1 MKKRDVV
8 KNIELFRDLRVG
20 GEPSATWIRD
30 TRAVLLARVAEQGV
44 VSRAAQPVTM
54 RSLLAGVMYNMPR
67 SLRTSA
73 VFTAA
78 LLVMFT
84 GWIGGVAAAYNT
96 VPGDTLYPLKRASE
110 RAQLALAGDQDARA
124 RLQVEFVGRRV
135 DEITKI
141 VETPAVS
148 GDGDRLEEAVS
159 QLRNNMRGV
168 EVSLATLRQQSPGAA
183 VRVAQLVGQKA
194 DEYHAVLAHANTPAL
209 GSESAVQEAKNIVV
223 DASVKAVAVIIE
235 EHTSGVGSVSEKEV
249 ATTVGEKIQAVS
261 DRVDSLEEVRA
272 DAIPHSAQESATQA
286 KVALSE
292 AKTLVEKQDLSGAL
306 VKVIE
311 GKELVKAAERIT
323 VAAIEAS
330 NALPFGMSASG
341 TTGIVSIGVT
351 SSSFPTTVSS
361 TTPAVI
367 EDPAPASSSVPTSVI
382 AP

>member
-30 TRAVLLARVAEQGV
+30 TRASLLARVSEQRV
-44 VSRAAQPVTM
+44 AVRPAKAVTTK
-54 RSLLAGVMYNMPR
+54 SLLIDVLFDVPR
-67 SLRTSA
+67 SLRTSGA
-73 VFTAA
+73 FVAA

-84 GWIGGVAAAYNT
+84 GWVGGVAAAYNT
-96 VPGDTLYPLKRASE
+96 VPGDTLYPLKRVSE
-110 RAQLALAGDQDARA
+110 RAQLALATDQDARA

-135 DEITKI
+135 SEITKI
-141 VETPAVS
+141 VEAPAVR
-148 GDGDRLEEAVS
+148 GDEDRLEEAVS
-159 QLRNNMRGV
+159 QLRSNMRGV
-168 EVSLATLRQQSPGAA
+168 EVSLATLRQHSPSAA

-194 DEYHAVLAHANTPAL
+194 DEYHAVLVHAAPPVL

-235 EHTSGVGSVSEKEV
+235 EHANGAGTVSEKEV

-261 DRVDSLEEVRA
+261 DRVDSLVEASTDVV
-272 DAIPHSAQESATQA
+272 PHSAQESATQA

-292 AKTLVEKQDLSGAL
+292 AKSLIAKQDLSGAL

-323 VAAIEAS
+323 VAAIEAT
-330 NALPFGMSASG
+330 NALPFGVGASG
-341 TTGIVSIGVT
+341 TTGVVSVGV
-351 SSSFPTTVSS
+351 SDSSFPTTVSS

-367 EDPAPASSSVPTSVI
+367 EDPLPSSSSVPTSIIV
-382 AP
+382 P

>member
-20 GEPSATWIRD
+20 GEPSAAWVRD
-30 TRAVLLARVAEQGV
+30 TRAMLLARVEEGAAEAV
-44 VSRAAQPVTM
+44 RAARPT
-54 RSLLAGVMYNMPR
+54 RSPAWMSSVLYGLPR
-67 SLRTSA
+67 TLRTSGVFA
-73 VFTAA
+73 VA
-78 LLVMFT
+78 LLVMST

-96 VPGDTLYPLKRASE
+96 VPGDMLYPLKRASE
-110 RAQLALAGDQDARA
+110 RAQLVLVSDEDARA

-135 DEITKI
+135 NEITKI
-141 VETPAVS
+141 VAAPLAS
-148 GDGDRLEEAVS
+148 DDGDRLEEAVTE
-159 QLRNNMRGV
+159 LRTNMRSV
-168 EVSLATLRQQSPGAA
+168 EVSLASLRQQSPVLA
-183 VRVAQLVGQKA
+183 VRVAQLVGKKA
-194 DEYHAVLAHANTPAL
+194 DEYHAVLAHANAPAL
-209 GSESAVQEAKNIVV
+209 QTESAVQEAKNIVV

-235 EHTSGVGSVSEKEV
+235 EHASGAGAVSEKEV
-249 ATTVGEKIQAVS
+249 AITVDEKIQAVT
-261 DRVDSLEEVRA
+261 DRVHSLEEARSEA
-272 DAIPHSAQESATQA
+272 TPHSVQESATQA

-330 NALPFGMSASG
+330 NALPFDMSASG
-341 TTGIVSIGVT
+341 TTGIVSVGMS

-367 EDPAPASSSVPTSVI
+367 AEAPASSSVPTSAT

>member
-20 GEPSATWIRD
+20 GEPSAAWVRD
-30 TRAVLLARVAEQGV
+30 TRALLLARVAEQGV
-44 VSRAAQPVTM
+44 VSRAAQPINT
-54 RSLLAGVMYNMPR
+54 RSLLASVLYGLPR

-73 VFTAA
+73 VFASA
-78 LLVMFT
+78 FLAMFT
-84 GWIGGVAAAYNT
+84 GWVGGVAAAYNT
-96 VPGDTLYPLKRASE
+96 VPGDALYPLKRASE
-110 RAQLALAGDQDARA
+110 RAQLAFASDQDARA

-168 EVSLATLRQQSPGAA
+168 EVSLASLRQQSPRAA

-272 DAIPHSAQESATQA
+272 
-286 KVALSE
+286 
-292 AKTLVEKQDLSGAL
+292 
-306 VKVIE
+306 
-311 GKELVKAAERIT
+311 
-323 VAAIEAS
+323 
-330 NALPFGMSASG
+330 
-341 TTGIVSIGVT
+341 
-351 SSSFPTTVSS
+351 
-361 TTPAVI
+361 
-367 EDPAPASSSVPTSVI
+367 
-382 AP
+382 

>member
-1 MKKRDVV
+1 MRKRDLV
-8 KNIELFRDLRVG
+8 KNIELIRDLRVG

-30 TRAVLLARVAEQGV
+30 TRTMLVAHAEQHMAVVAGAQKRNAQSVLMALLATAPRV
-44 VSRAAQPVTM
+44 
-54 RSLLAGVMYNMPR
+54 
-67 SLRTSA
+67 LRTSGA
-73 VFTAA
+73 FVMAM
-78 LLVMFT
+78 LVLFA
-84 GWIGGVAAAYNT
+84 GWAGGVAAAYNT
-96 VPGDTLYPLKRASE
+96 VPGDALYPLKRASE
-110 RAQLALAGDQDARA
+110 RAQLVLVSDQDARA

-141 VETPAVS
+141 AAAPAVRA
-148 GDGDRLEEAVS
+148 DGDRLEEAVS

-168 EVSLATLRQQSPGAA
+168 EVSLATLREQSPGAA
-183 VRVAQLVGQKA
+183 IRVAQLVGQKA
-194 DEYHAVLAHANTPAL
+194 DEYHAVLAHATVPTIGN
-209 GSESAVQEAKNIVV
+209 ESAVQEAKNIVV

-235 EHTSGVGSVSEKEV
+235 EHASGAGAVSEKEV
-249 ATTVGEKIQAVS
+249 ATTVGEKIRAVS
-261 DRVDSLEEVRA
+261 DRVTSLEETGIA
-272 DAIPHSAQESATQA
+272 SLPHSAQESAIQA

-330 NALPFGMSASG
+330 NAVPFGMSTSGVASV
-341 TTGIVSIGVT
+341 VSIGAS

-361 TTPAVI
+361 TTAAVVQPLP
-367 EDPAPASSSVPTSVI
+367 EKSVPTSVI